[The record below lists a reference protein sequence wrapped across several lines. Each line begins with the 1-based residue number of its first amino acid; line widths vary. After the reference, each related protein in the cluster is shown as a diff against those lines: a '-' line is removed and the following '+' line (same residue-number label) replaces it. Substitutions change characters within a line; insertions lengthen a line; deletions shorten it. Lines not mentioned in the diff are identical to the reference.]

1 MSSPEIGR
9 HSPRR
14 VDPREDFAPLYVV
27 WELTLKCDLACRHCG
42 SRAGK
47 AREAELSMAE
57 ARDVVAQ
64 LAGLG
69 TRELAFIGGEAYL
82 YPEWLQIVSAARDA
96 GIRPT
101 MTSGARA
108 LDAEMCQRAADA
120 GLEAISVSVDGLRST
135 HDTLRAVKGSFDACI
150 EALGHIRAAGMQPFA
165 NTQINRLNLD
175 ELPELTQ
182 VLEAAGIL
190 CWQVQLT
197 GPMGRAADRP
207 EWLLQPYE
215 MLEAFEVVG
224 PLARAMTE
232 RGIVVNAG
240 NNLGYYGP
248 YEKWIRR
255 EPYGGCAA
263 GRHVLGIEANGDIKG
278 CPSLPSGPYVGANL
292 RDHDLATI
300 WRENSRV
307 AFARD
312 RGTRELWGRCKG
324 CYYAEICKGGCS
336 WTAHAA
342 LGKRGNM
349 PWCHHRA
356 IEAKKE
362 GRRER
367 LELTQAAPGDPFD
380 FAQFRLIEEDW
391 PADS

>member
-1 MSSPEIGR
+1 MTAGERAPR
-9 HSPRR
+9 RSPRR
-14 VDPREDFAPLYVV
+14 IDPSSAFRPVYVV

-42 SRAGK
+42 SRAGRQ
-47 AREAELSMAE
+47 RERELSLDE
-57 ARDVVAQ
+57 ALGVLDQ
-64 LAGLG
+64 LAALG

-82 YPEWLQIVSAARDA
+82 YPDWLELVRGAAQR

-108 LDAEMCQRAADA
+108 LDRELCQRAADA
-120 GLEAISVSVDGLRST
+120 GLEAISVSVDGLSST
-135 HDTLRAVKGSFDACI
+135 HDTLRAVKGSHAACMA
-150 EALGHIRAAGMQPFA
+150 ALGHIRDAGMQPFA
-165 NTQINRLNLD
+165 NTQINRLNLP
-175 ELPELTQ
+175 ELPELTAA
-182 VLEAAGIL
+182 LEAAGII

-215 MLEAFEVVG
+215 MLEAFDILG
-224 PLARAMTE
+224 PLAKGMTE

-248 YEKWIRR
+248 WERWIRR
-255 EPYGGCAA
+255 APYGGCAA

-292 RDHDLATI
+292 RDVDLATA
-300 WRENSRV
+300 WEENATV

-312 RGTRELWGRCKG
+312 RGTSELWGHCKG
-324 CYYAEICKGGCS
+324 CYYASVCKGGCS

-342 LGKRGNM
+342 LGRRGNM

-356 IEAKKE
+356 LELKKQ
-362 GRRER
+362 GRREL
-367 LELTQAAPGDPFD
+367 LELVQRAPGDPFD
-380 FAQFRLIEEDW
+380 MGSFALREEDW
-391 PADS
+391 PQE